1 MRCADCEEDFDEE
14 DITVVKDGR
23 KKVKLCEEGIE
34 VRREEGA
41 MAEEAEG
48 AMRDMMEYK
57 GRR

>member
-23 KKVKLCEEGIE
+23 KKVKLCEECIE

-57 GRR
+57 GGW

>member
-14 DITVVKDGR
+14 DITGVKDGR
-23 KKVKLCEEGIE
+23 KKVKLCEECIE
-34 VRREEGA
+34 VRREEGG

-57 GRR
+57 GGW